1 MAIEEGQTI
10 KMTNNEKKIE
20 SENINNKTDTKILS
34 QNEKENTQS
43 TNKTSNKLNTKT
55 LTFWI
60 SLICVFVVAVQLIL
74 NYFLV
79 SFETKII
86 IEVASFVLA
95 FLVSTGVLTSS
106 LKNKENIFEV
116 KNQIEEEIKTQIK
129 NKTNKK

>member
-1 MAIEEGQTI
+1 
-10 KMTNNEKKIE
+10 MTNNEKKIE
-20 SENINNKTDTKILS
+20 GENINNKTDTKILS
-34 QNEKENTQS
+34 QNEKENPQS

-74 NYFLV
+74 NYF
-79 SFETKII
+79 SIAFETKII

-106 LKNKENIFEV
+106 LKNKENILEV
-116 KNQIEEEIKTQIK
+116 KNQIEEDIKTQIK
-129 NKTNKK
+129 TKTNKK

>member
-1 MAIEEGQTI
+1 
-10 KMTNNEKKIE
+10 MTNNEKKIE